1 MKFLPT
7 LFSLSLA
14 IATGFVFSPK
24 FAIAQSNIK
33 ISQANQV
40 ESAYKIQLDKLL
52 KDGYTKL
59 EAENVSGA
67 IANYQQAYQL
77 AQSQKNVFDQSRT
90 LAILGRIYDFDGKYA
105 DAERAY
111 QEGIKLLQ
119 NDQKLSY
126 TSEQQIEH
134 DRLQIDLLT
143 GLGMNY
149 RKISQLTEAA
159 KLLKLSVSLTH
170 HLPFP
175 KSERLYIESRF
186 ELATVYKN
194 ERKYKEA
201 IALYQ
206 ECLKLVRQM
215 GDHEKENITLTALAN
230 TYLLMGDLKHGR
242 EIYSQKKKSL
252 DFSQPVKLS
261 GIDDLESIEATLSNL
276 VSLLEKT
283 TPSLRQTSRELLRMY
298 ALVKADQ
305 RFGVIGQLGETVGLS
320 ADLITNLSST
330 LKQGDILSAFPMMQS
345 LDDVMT
351 KLTAYEKDM
360 DVLMQSVQEHPESYK
375 VLTPEV
381 LREMEEIGHN
391 LEKINQS
398 LGGKSKSTTKK
409 ILIDLDKL
417 KKN

>member
-1 MKFLPT
+1 MKFFPV

-14 IATGFVFSPK
+14 IATGFGFFPK
-24 FAIAQSNIK
+24 VAIAQPNIK

-375 VLTPEV
+375 VLTTEV

>member
-1 MKFLPT
+1 MKFFPA

-14 IATGFVFSPK
+14 ITTGFVFSPK
-24 FAIAQSNIK
+24 VAIAQSNIK
-33 ISQANQV
+33 ISQVNLV
-40 ESAYKIQLDKLL
+40 DSAYKIQLDKLL
-52 KDGYTKL
+52 EDGYTKL
-59 EAENVSGA
+59 EAKDVSGA
-67 IANYQQAYQL
+67 ITNYQQAYQL

-105 DAERAY
+105 DTERAY

-143 GLGMNY
+143 ALGMNY
-149 RKISQLTEAA
+149 RKIGQLTEAA

-170 HLPFP
+170 HLPFL
-175 KSERLYIESRF
+175 KSERLHLESRF

-215 GDHEKENITLTALAN
+215 EDHEKENITLTALAN

-305 RFGVIGQLGETVGLS
+305 RFGVIEQLGETVGLS

-398 LGGKSKSTTKK
+398 LGGKSKSTKK

>member
-1 MKFLPT
+1 MKFFPA

-14 IATGFVFSPK
+14 LTGFVFLPK
-24 FAIAQSNIK
+24 VAIAQSNIK
-33 ISQANQV
+33 INHNQQDK
-40 ESAYKIQLDKLL
+40 STYKIQLDNLL

-59 EAENVSGA
+59 EAKDISGA
-67 IANYQQAYQL
+67 ITNYKQAYQL
-77 AQSQKNVFDQSRT
+77 AQSHKNVFDQSRI
-90 LAILGRIYDFDGKYA
+90 LAILGRVYDFDGRYA

-119 NDQKLSY
+119 NDQNLSY
-126 TSEQQIEH
+126 TSEQQIQH
-134 DRLQIDLLT
+134 DSLQVDLLT
-143 GLGMNY
+143 GLGMSY

-159 KLLKLSVSLTH
+159 NLLKLSVSLTH

-175 KSERLYIESRF
+175 ESARLHLESRF

-194 ERKYKEA
+194 ERKYKDA
-201 IALYQ
+201 ITLYQ
-206 ECLKLVRQM
+206 ECLKLVRQI
-215 GDHEKENITLTALAN
+215 GDREKENITLTALAN

-242 EIYSQKKKSL
+242 EIYSQKNKSL

-283 TPSLRQTSRELLRMY
+283 IPSLRQTSRELLRMY
-298 ALVKADQ
+298 TLVRVDQ
-305 RFGVIGQLGETVGLS
+305 RFGVIGQLSETVGLS
-320 ADLITNLSST
+320 ADLITSLSST
-330 LKQGDILSAFPMMQS
+330 LKQGDILSAFSMMQS
-345 LDDVMT
+345 LDEVMT
-351 KLTAYEKDM
+351 KLTAYEKGM
-360 DVLMQSVQEHPESYK
+360 DVLMQSVQQHPESYK

-398 LGGKSKSTTKK
+398 LGGKSKSATQKT
-409 ILIDLDKL
+409 LIDLDKL